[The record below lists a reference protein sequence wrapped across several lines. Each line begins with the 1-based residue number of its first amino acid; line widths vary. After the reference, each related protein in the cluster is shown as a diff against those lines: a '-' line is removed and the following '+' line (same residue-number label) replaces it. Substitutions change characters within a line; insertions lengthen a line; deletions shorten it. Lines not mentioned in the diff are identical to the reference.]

1 MSEDGDFRG
10 WVLTI
15 ASALTCVVGSLVI
28 CVDVIWRA
36 VRPKSN
42 FTVRDSRPMLVAS
55 LSISAGIMLFT
66 SMYRLLPEA
75 KDYFRD
81 TPGTSEKQANI
92 YLIVVYLG
100 GIVVCSLINMVI
112 HALTA
117 QSVVHCAH
125 DVEHTDPESHGHG
138 LLGHSHSHGH
148 AHGHSHGH
156 SHNHSQNNSHNN
168 SHGHGH
174 AHSHDNGSHGDLNN
188 GGPEADVDESSPLLG
203 RKSSLGLLDLADKT
217 IRGRKSVGKCM
228 GYASAEECA
237 LFNALKERAS
247 HEGIE
252 PQRFVHDVEMAVEE
266 AHSATGRAK
275 PSSDRGDQVS
285 ISHDEIDQTDEA
297 DQDLEEFHHH
307 HVSTRY
313 SHIFSI
319 GLQTAVAISVHK
331 IPEGF
336 ITFATSHADK
346 QLGFQVFLALAI
358 HNFSEGFTIAYPLY
372 LALGS
377 RSISIAVAFVLG
389 GLSQPLGALLAWGLF
404 KQGGHAI
411 SDNANMTFGIIVAL
425 TAGFMSIIGLQ
436 MYGAAI
442 TYGQNQATS
451 LAYAFF
457 GIALVGFT
465 YVLN

>member
-10 WVLTI
+10 WVLTV
-15 ASALTCVVGSLVI
+15 ASALTCVAGSLVI

-36 VRPKSN
+36 LRPKSN

-75 KDYFRD
+75 KHYFKD

-138 LLGHSHSHGH
+138 LLGPSHTR
-148 AHGHSHGH
+148 GHSHDH
-156 SHNHSQNNSHNN
+156 SHNHSHDHSHHH
-168 SHGHGH
+168 SHDH
-174 AHSHDNGSHGDLNN
+174 AHSHSNGSHGS
-188 GGPEADVDESSPLLG
+188 EADVDESSPLLG

-266 AHSATGRAK
+266 AHSAAGRTK
-275 PSSDRGDQVS
+275 PPTDR
-285 ISHDEIDQTDEA
+285 A
-297 DQDLEEFHHH
+297 DQDSMGHDQIDQAEGANQDFKEFHHH

-336 ITFATSHADK
+336 ITFATSHASK

-377 RSISIAVAFVLG
+377 RCISIAVAFVLG

-404 KQGGHAI
+404 KEGGHTI

-465 YVLN
+465 YILN